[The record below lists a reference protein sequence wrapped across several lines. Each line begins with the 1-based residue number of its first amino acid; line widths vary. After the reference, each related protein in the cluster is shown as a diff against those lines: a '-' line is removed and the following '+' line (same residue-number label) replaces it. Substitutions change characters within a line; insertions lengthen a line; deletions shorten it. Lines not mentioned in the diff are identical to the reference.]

1 MESIVLNTMSQQIR
15 KAKRNIATIHAPS
28 GPRRNSRSAGIYSLT
43 PMKTRRGKMTYK
55 EVCNWSYYRA
65 SSSEG
70 EETPRKKKTKTP
82 GGATGEGNIANE
94 FAQSIDED
102 YTGGFQGVT
111 SVRRKTKVKVV
122 LFQPIFSNPIKD
134 SE

>member
-1 MESIVLNTMSQQIR
+1 
-15 KAKRNIATIHAPS
+15 
-28 GPRRNSRSAGIYSLT
+28 
-43 PMKTRRGKMTYK
+43 MTYK
-55 EVCNWSYYRA
+55 EVCDWSHYRA

-94 FAQSIDED
+94 FAQSIDGD
-102 YTGGFQGVT
+102 YPGGFQGVT
-111 SVRRKTKVKVV
+111 SVRWKTKVKVV
-122 LFQPIFSNPIKD
+122 LFQPIFSDPIKD